1 MAKRIKYKIGDV
13 FLVPLNEELYG
24 AGRVLRK
31 DHDTVLIELYKMMPV
46 KSVEEYDYV
55 KVSKEK
61 PLVMGWC
68 YDDAIK
74 KGEWQI
80 IDNREVPDKLDM
92 PYFWSYDSGYMKY
105 YVRKGSEESCIA
117 RGERYEIKK
126 EDILKY
132 HSNGI
137 ESEISEKW
145 RYLRC
150 LKEAGII
157 DLCEAEE
164 QPQNTESS
172 CCGILDEDV
181 AADVEAAFMELLEE
195 GIKGEK
201 ATKEILEEFSEELK
215 DEEDRNVVYLAL
227 VELQLRENCLQEDI
241 REKALEIIESG
252 ADLER
257 WEEAEEKYYESRKA
271 ALDDLKERLIN
282 SR

>member
-24 AGRVLRK
+24 VGRVLRK
-31 DHDTVLIELYKMMPV
+31 DHATILIELYRMMPI
-46 KSVEEYDYV
+46 KSMEEYDYV
-55 KVSKEK
+55 KISKEK

-68 YDDAIK
+68 YDDVIRE
-74 KGEWQI
+74 GRWQI

-92 PYFWSYDSGYMKY
+92 PYFWTYDSGYMKY
-105 YVRKGSEESCIA
+105 YIVKGSEESCIA
-117 RGERYEIKK
+117 RGEEYEIKK

-137 ESEISEKW
+137 GNEITE
-145 RYLRC
+145 REMYLIC

-157 DLCEAEE
+157 DLCEEDEETQNAE
-164 QPQNTESS
+164 TS

-181 AADVEAAFMELLEE
+181 AADVEAAFMELID
-195 GIKGEK
+195 GGCKGEK
-201 ATKEILEEFSEELK
+201 ATKEILEEFSEELE

-227 VELQLRENCLQEDI
+227 AELQLGENCLQEDI

-257 WEEAEEKYYESRKA
+257 WEEAEEKDYKSRKA

>member
-24 AGRVLRK
+24 VGRVLRK
-31 DHDTVLIELYKMMPV
+31 DHATILIELYKMMPI
-46 KSVEEYDYV
+46 KSMEEYDYV
-55 KVSKEK
+55 KISKEK

-68 YDDAIK
+68 YDDAVR

-126 EDILKY
+126 EDLIKY
-132 HSNGI
+132 HVNGI
-137 ESEISEKW
+137 GNEISEKK
-145 RYLRC
+145 RYLRQ

-157 DLCEAEE
+157 DLCEAEK

-172 CCGILDEDV
+172 CYGILDEDV

-201 ATKEILEEFSEELK
+201 ATKEILEEFSEELE

-227 VELQLRENCLQEDI
+227 AELQLGENCLQEDI

-257 WEEAEEKYYESRKA
+257 WEEAEEKDYESRKA
-271 ALDDLKERLIN
+271 VLNDLKERLIN